1 MKVVGNIIW
10 LLFGGIVFAAE
21 YFIVS
26 ILLMITI
33 VGFPFGL
40 QTLKLAR
47 LVLWPFGV
55 EVVPKPA
62 NGCLNIGMTIL
73 WLLCGGLD
81 LCLKHLLLGLLFYIT
96 IVGIPFAKQH
106 FKLAEIALTP
116 FHYYV
121 SKKEKERD

>member
-1 MKVVGNIIW
+1 MKVLGNIIW

-26 ILLMITI
+26 IL
-33 VGFPFGL
+33 
-40 QTLKLAR
+40 QTMKLAR

-121 SKKEKERD
+121 SKQEKERD